1 MSCMTEYFPVF
12 QHSLFPYLWHIHRKS
27 GLYIIKDIIL
37 TRTMEPIMQRLPVGK
52 PDETWSWPIW
62 MKKYGM
68 SFQLLAPIHYH
79 AAVLRYWK
87 FIWRISNTCLQ
98 FSVRRPFKQGTI
110 MYHNR
115 SFHYTV
121 TARKNTIYL
130 APWISHERYI
140 IIHGTELGANERLLQ
155 Y

>member
-1 MSCMTEYFPVF
+1 
-12 QHSLFPYLWHIHRKS
+12 
-27 GLYIIKDIIL
+27 
-37 TRTMEPIMQRLPVGK
+37 
-52 PDETWSWPIW
+52 

-68 SFQLLAPIHYH
+68 SFQLLAPIHCH
-79 AAVLRYWK
+79 GAVLRFTN

-110 MYHNR
+110 MDHNR

-130 APWISHERYI
+130 GPSISHERYI
-140 IIHGTELGANERLLQ
+140 INNGMGLSENEKLLQ